1 MRIRRRSAVIFALA
15 AAGALA
21 VSGIAFAAATST
33 VSFKVSPTTV
43 PKKTFKKAKLFT
55 NLTTHYTNP
64 NNAVPGGA
72 VERDQIYLDKNWKI
86 NPKAAAKCAPN
97 KLSGKTMKQAM
108 AACGKAKV
116 GSGTATASANGAFT
130 IHGCVLLFNGKPKS
144 GNPTLQ
150 VFVRVQ
156 VANPSNISC
165 RNPARNSQGNSTV
178 LLNGVLK
185 PASAPYGKVLDV
197 NHITQS
203 AAFPLEIFRTTIKGG
218 KYFSARC
225 KAANHLWHLKS
236 TWTYNDNTKRT
247 VSKTQQCTVG

>member
-33 VSFKVSPTTV
+33 VSFKASPTTV

-55 NLTTHYTNP
+55 NLTTRYTNP
-64 NNAVPGGA
+64 GNNNPGGA

-86 NPKAAAKCAPN
+86 NPKAAAKCDKR
-97 KLSGKTMKQAM
+97 KLAGATMKQAM
-108 AACGKAKV
+108 AKCGKAKV
-116 GSGTATASANGAFT
+116 GSGIATASANGVFT
-130 IHGCVLLFNGKPKS
+130 IHGCVILFNGKPQG

-150 VFVRVQ
+150 VFTRVN
-156 VANPSNISC
+156 ASPPGNISC
-165 RNPARNSQGNSTV
+165 KNPARNRQGNVTV

-203 AAFPLEIFRTTIKGG
+203 AAFPLEVFKTTIKKG

-236 TWTYNDNTKRT
+236 TWTYNNNTKRT